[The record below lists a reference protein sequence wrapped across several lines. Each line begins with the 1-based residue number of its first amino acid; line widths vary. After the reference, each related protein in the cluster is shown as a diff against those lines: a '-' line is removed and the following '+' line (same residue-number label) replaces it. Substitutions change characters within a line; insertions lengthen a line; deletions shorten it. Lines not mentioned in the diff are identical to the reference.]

1 MIPEFLYNK
10 LINQYGEN
18 ITNKIINGYNE
29 NKIVSLRVN
38 TIKTTKEEILK
49 VLNDNNITYEEI
61 FWYDSALVVNVSET
75 VLTSLDI
82 YKKGFIYLQSLSSQ
96 LPPLFLD
103 PKETELILDM
113 TAAPGGKTTEIAALS
128 NNKAMI
134 TAIEKNK
141 IRSERLQYNIDKQG
155 AKKVTV
161 LNTDAR
167 NLNEYF

>member
-61 FWYDSALVVNVSET
+61 FWYDSALVVNVSEA
-75 VLTSLDI
+75 VLTNLDI
-82 YKKGFIYLQSLSSQ
+82 YKNGFIYSH
-96 LPPLFLD
+96 
-103 PKETELILDM
+103 
-113 TAAPGGKTTEIAALS
+113 
-128 NNKAMI
+128 
-134 TAIEKNK
+134 
-141 IRSERLQYNIDKQG
+141 
-155 AKKVTV
+155 
-161 LNTDAR
+161 
-167 NLNEYF
+167 